1 MDRKWKITKC
11 NYFRWRWFSLKL
23 KIYSMILALIFLIIL
38 LPSLASV
45 LDIPMQNTETIEYL
59 LENIQRESGSSN
71 IVTAVYLQTRVF
83 DTLFETLLLLVS
95 IVGVLHFA
103 KEKGSK
109 KW

>member
-1 MDRKWKITKC
+1 MK
-11 NYFRWRWFSLKL
+11 F
-23 KIYSMILALIFLIIL
+23 KIYSLILIFIFLTLL
-38 LPSLASV
+38 LPSLAPIIN
-45 LDIPMQNTETIEYL
+45 IPMQNTETIEYL
-59 LENIQRESGSSN
+59 LENIQNESGSSN

-103 KEKGSK
+103 REKGSK